1 MFGSLTYVL
10 AMLSLS
16 IVAIAS
22 PIQLARRAISTE
34 LLERFTLFSQFAT
47 LSACDQNI
55 NHTGQRLTCDYGTCG
70 LVEAD
75 NTTVINTFH
84 SDHGPTGYIA
94 LDHTRELI
102 LITFRGTVSKS
113 DGNTDLDLGLT
124 PIGEVCTG
132 CKAHHGFWAYWT
144 AIASQATAQLHDAT
158 SAYPGYRLTVV
169 GHSLGGGLRR
179 WQGLSFERK
188 GSVWTLSQLTFKN
201 QWTFGA
207 PKPGNK
213 KLAEFITNQQLPN
226 SIYRATHTTDP
237 VPKVP
242 INLPFLDWSQ
252 PSPEY
257 WVTQETGVQAT
268 ADRVHYVEGINSRA
282 GNAGSDRDLRWP
294 NPEHGWYFGNM
305 SVCAAPIDASS

>member
-1 MFGSLTYVL
+1 MI
-10 AMLSLS
+10 SLS
-16 IVAIAS
+16 VMTIAS
-22 PIQLARRAISTE
+22 PIQLARRAITTE
-34 LLERFTLFSQFAT
+34 LLERFTLFSQFAS

-55 NHTGQRLTCDYGTCG
+55 NQTGQRLTCDYGTCG

-84 SDHGPTGYIA
+84 SVNGPTGYIA

-102 LITFRGTVSKS
+102 LLTFRGTVSES
-113 DGNTDLDLGLT
+113 DGNTDLDIVLT
-124 PIGEVCTG
+124 PIDEVCTG
-132 CKAHHGFWAYWT
+132 CTAHHGFWVYWT
-144 AIASQATAQLHDAT
+144 AIASQATTQLRDAT
-158 SAYPGYRLTVV
+158 SSYPGYKLTVV
-169 GHSLGGGLRR
+169 GHSLGGGIATLAATVLRT
-179 WQGLSFERK
+179 QGFSLDA
-188 GSVWTLSQLTFKN
+188 
-201 QWTFGA
+201 WTFGA
-207 PKPGNK
+207 PKPGNM
-213 KLAEFITNQQLPN
+213 KLAEFITNQQSPN

-257 WVTQETGVQAT
+257 WITQETGVQAT
-268 ADRVHYVEGINSRA
+268 ADGVQHVEGINSRA

-305 SVCAAPIDASS
+305 SVCATPIDASS